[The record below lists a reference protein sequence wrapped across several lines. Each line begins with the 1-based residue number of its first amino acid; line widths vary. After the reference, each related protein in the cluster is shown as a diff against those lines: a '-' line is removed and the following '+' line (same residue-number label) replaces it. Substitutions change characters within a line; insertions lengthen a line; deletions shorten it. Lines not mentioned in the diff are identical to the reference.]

1 MLHWQ
6 YFILDNVKYKS
17 VETFLNFSTM
27 KIIFILA
34 VCLLAG
40 ILAVGDGAAQ
50 VKRKRSKRDLI
61 YWNRHSNSVLKYTYS
76 RLPKIDTPKIDT
88 FSEISRN
95 FEKLRAG
102 FSKDLG

>member
-1 MLHWQ
+1 MLHRQ

-17 VETFLNFSTM
+17 VEIFLNFSKM

-61 YWNRHSNSVLKYTYS
+61 YWNRHSNSVLKYTY
-76 RLPKIDTPKIDT
+76 K
-88 FSEISRN
+88 RN
-95 FEKLRAG
+95 LRAIEN
-102 FSKDLG
+102 KDDGNKILEQIRRHLMLKNKSQQ

>member
-6 YFILDNVKYKS
+6 YFPLDNVEYKNAGK
-17 VETFLNFSTM
+17 FLNFSKM

-40 ILAVGDGAAQ
+40 ILSVGDGAQ

-61 YWNRHSNSVLKYTYS
+61 YWNRHSNSVLKYTY
-76 RLPKIDTPKIDT
+76 K
-88 FSEISRN
+88 RN
-95 FEKLRAG
+95 LRAIEN
-102 FSKDLG
+102 KDDANNIMEQIRRHLMLKNKSQQ

>member
-6 YFILDNVKYKS
+6 YFLLDNVKYKS

-61 YWNRHSNSVLKYTYS
+61 YWNRHSNSVLKYTY
-76 RLPKIDTPKIDT
+76 K
-88 FSEISRN
+88 RN
-95 FEKLRAG
+95 LRAIEN
-102 FSKDLG
+102 KDDGNSIMEQIRRHLMLKNKSQQ

>member
-6 YFILDNVKYKS
+6 YFLLDNVKYKS

-50 VKRKRSKRDLI
+50 VKRNRSKRDLI
-61 YWNRHSNSVLKYTYS
+61 YWNRHSNSVLKYTY
-76 RLPKIDTPKIDT
+76 K
-88 FSEISRN
+88 RN
-95 FEKLRAG
+95 LRAIEN
-102 FSKDLG
+102 KDDANNIMEQIRRHLMLKNKNQQ

>member
-6 YFILDNVKYKS
+6 LFLLDNVKYKS

-61 YWNRHSNSVLKYTYS
+61 YWNRHSNSVLKYTY
-76 RLPKIDTPKIDT
+76 K
-88 FSEISRN
+88 RN
-95 FEKLRAG
+95 LRAIEN
-102 FSKDLG
+102 KDDGNNIMEQIRRHLMLKNKSQQ

>member
-1 MLHWQ
+1 MLHRQ

-17 VETFLNFSTM
+17 VEIFLNFSKM

-61 YWNRHSNSVLKYTYS
+61 YWNRHSNSVLKYTY
-76 RLPKIDTPKIDT
+76 K
-88 FSEISRN
+88 RN
-95 FEKLRAG
+95 LRAIEN
-102 FSKDLG
+102 KDDGNNIMEQIRRHLMLKNKSQQ